1 MSQSIEA
8 YKQAFVATWRDDTP
22 VDQVRFVVLDS
33 ETTGFSPVLDRIL
46 TIGAVAVQDGE
57 IRLDDDFHALVRVSG
72 DVGPV
77 DVHGVTPDQTRR
89 GHDEPVVL
97 ERFLDY
103 LRDGVIVG
111 HHIGHDISM
120 LDAGYERLGGVRVLN
135 RFLDTADLALHLAG
149 AGAFGDRQLP
159 GHVTLDSLADLFGV
173 IPHDRHT
180 ASGDAFITALV
191 FLRLLKLAARHGR
204 TQLGAVC
211 EEFAR
216 PPGPGTRD
224 EGAGSQQ

>member
-1 MSQSIEA
+1 MSPSIEP
-8 YKQAFVATWRDDTP
+8 YKQAFDATWTDDTP
-22 VDQVRFVVLDS
+22 VEQVRFVVLDS

-46 TIGAVAVQDGE
+46 TIGAVVVQDGE
-57 IRLDDDFHALVRVSG
+57 IRLDDSFDLLLRVTG

-77 DVHGVTPDQTRR
+77 DVHGVTPDRSQR
-89 GHDEPVVL
+89 GYEEGEAI

-111 HHIGHDISM
+111 HHIGHDVSM
-120 LDAGYERLGGVRVLN
+120 LDAGLERLGTDVRLRN
-135 RFLDTADLALHLAG
+135 RALDTADLTLHLAQD
-149 AGAFGDRQLP
+149 GAFADRTLP
-159 GHVTLDSLADLFGV
+159 GHLTLDTLADLFGV

-204 TQLGAVC
+204 TRLGAIC
-211 EEFAR
+211 QEFVV
-216 PPGPGTRD
+216 P
-224 EGAGSQQ
+224 

>member
-1 MSQSIEA
+1 MPPPIET
-8 YKQAFVATWRDDTP
+8 YRQAFAATWRDDTP
-22 VDQVRFVVLDS
+22 VRDVRFAVLDS

-57 IRLDDDFHALVRVSG
+57 IRLDDSFDALLRVTG

-77 DVHGVTPDQTRR
+77 DVHGVTPERTRR
-89 GHDEPVVL
+89 GYDEREAV
-97 ERFLDY
+97 ERFLAW

-111 HHIGHDISM
+111 HHIGHDVSM
-120 LDAGYERLGGVRVLN
+120 LDAALERMGSDVRLLN
-135 RFLDTADLALHLAG
+135 RTLDTADLTWYLAQD
-149 AGAFGDRQLP
+149 GAFAGVKLP
-159 GHVTLDSLADLFGV
+159 AHITLDTLADLFGV

-204 TQLGAVC
+204 TTLGSVVQ
-211 EEFAR
+211 EFVA
-216 PPGPGTRD
+216 PETSG
-224 EGAGSQQ
+224 GA

>member
-1 MSQSIEA
+1 MSRSIDA
-8 YKQAFVATWRDDTP
+8 YKAAFVATWRDDTP
-22 VDQVRFVVLDS
+22 VSEVRFVVLDS

-57 IRLDDDFHALVRVSG
+57 IRLDDSFDALLRVTG

-77 DVHGVTPDQTRR
+77 DVHGVTPERTRR
-89 GHDEPVVL
+89 GYDEGEAV
-97 ERFLDY
+97 ERCLAY

-111 HHIGHDISM
+111 HHIGHDVSM
-120 LDAGYERLGGVRVLN
+120 LDAALERMGTDVRLLN
-135 RFLDTADLALHLAG
+135 RALDTADLTLHLAQD
-149 AGAFGDRQLP
+149 GAFAD
-159 GHVTLDSLADLFGV
+159 VTLPAHITLDTLADLFGV

-204 TQLGAVC
+204 TSLGAVC
-211 EEFAR
+211 REFV
-216 PPGPGTRD
+216 P
-224 EGAGSQQ
+224 S

>member
-1 MSQSIEA
+1 MSPSIEP
-8 YKQAFVATWRDDTP
+8 YKQAFDATWTDDTP

-46 TIGAVAVQDGE
+46 TIGAVVVQDGE
-57 IRLDDDFHALVRVSG
+57 IRLDDSFDALLRVTG

-77 DVHGVTPDQTRR
+77 DVHGVTPDRSQR
-89 GHDEPVVL
+89 GYEEGEAI

-111 HHIGHDISM
+111 HHIGHDVSM
-120 LDAGYERLGGVRVLN
+120 LDAGLDRLGTDVRLLN
-135 RFLDTADLALHLAG
+135 RALDTADLTLHLAKD
-149 AGAFGDRQLP
+149 GAFTDRTLP
-159 GHVTLDSLADLFGV
+159 GHITLDTLADLFGV

-204 TQLGAVC
+204 TRLGAIC
-211 EEFAR
+211 QEFVL
-216 PPGPGTRD
+216 P
-224 EGAGSQQ
+224 E